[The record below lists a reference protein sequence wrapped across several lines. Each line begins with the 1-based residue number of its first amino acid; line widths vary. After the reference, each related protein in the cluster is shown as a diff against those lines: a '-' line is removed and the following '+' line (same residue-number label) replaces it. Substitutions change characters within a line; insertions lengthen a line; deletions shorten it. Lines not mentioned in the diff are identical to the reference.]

1 MLFMV
6 IESFK
11 PGKGDEVGLRFK
23 SQGRMMPAEVRYH
36 GSWLEPDSG
45 RCFQVM
51 EAPGRHLIDEW
62 IGHWSDLVD
71 FEVIPVVTSADY
83 WKMKEAQAPRGVA

>member
-6 IESFK
+6 IECFK
-11 PGKGDEVGLRFK
+11 PGKGDEVGSRFK
-23 SQGRMMPAEVRYH
+23 TRGRMMPAGVIYR

-51 EAPGRHLIDEW
+51 EAPARGPIDEW
-62 IGHWSDLVD
+62 IGNWSDLVD
-71 FEVIPVVTSADY
+71 FEVIPVVTSDEY
-83 WKMKEAQAPRGVA
+83 WKMQERKASTQTS